1 VSPPKAALLALP
13 PRLVDTFQ
21 ERMFSLASSR
31 REYSPEFKDEAV
43 GLVVNT
49 GRLRHE
55 RGRVASP

>member
-1 VSPPKAALLALP
+1 
-13 PRLVDTFQ
+13 
-21 ERMFSLASSR
+21 MASSR